1 MATDKGIQSET
12 NGMAEATTIRTL
24 EDIRRLRP
32 QIMELARRYRAQK
45 VSVFGSCVRGEMEA
59 DSDID
64 FLVDFEEGGARL
76 TDHILLLQDL
86 RELLACEI
94 DLVDR
99 RVLRTE
105 FCDRVLAEV
114 QEL

>member
-1 MATDKGIQSET
+1 
-12 NGMAEATTIRTL
+12 MAETRTIRTL
-24 EDIRRLRP
+24 DDIRRLRP
-32 QIMELARRYRAQK
+32 QIMELARRYRAHK
-45 VSVFGSCVRGEMEA
+45 VFVFGSCARGEMSE

-64 FLVDFEEGGARL
+64 FLVEFEEGARL

-99 RVLRTE
+99 RVLRKE
-105 FCDRVLAEV
+105 FRDRVLAEV

>member
-1 MATDKGIQSET
+1 
-12 NGMAEATTIRTL
+12 MAESVTIRSL

-32 QIMELARRYRAQK
+32 AIMELARQYRARK
-45 VSVFGSCVRGEMEA
+45 VSVFGSCARGDMRE

-64 FLVDFEEGGARL
+64 FLVEFEEGARL

-99 RVLRTE
+99 RVLRKE
-105 FCDRVLAEV
+105 FRDKVLAEV
-114 QEL
+114 HEL

>member
-1 MATDKGIQSET
+1 
-12 NGMAEATTIRTL
+12 MAESVTIRSL

-32 QIMELARRYRAQK
+32 QIMDLARRYRARK
-45 VSVFGSCVRGEMEA
+45 VSVFGSCVRGEMSEN
-59 DSDID
+59 SDID
-64 FLVDFEEGGARL
+64 FLVEFEEGARL

-99 RVLRTE
+99 RVLRKE
-105 FCDRVLAEV
+105 FRDKVLAEV
-114 QEL
+114 HEL

>member
-1 MATDKGIQSET
+1 
-12 NGMAEATTIRTL
+12 MAEATTVRTL

-32 QIMELARRYRAQK
+32 QIMELARQYRARQI
-45 VSVFGSCVRGEMEA
+45 SVFGSIVRGEMNA
-59 DSDID
+59 DSDVD
-64 FLVDFEEGGARL
+64 FLVEFEESARL

-86 RELLACEI
+86 RQLLACDI

-99 RVLRTE
+99 RVLRKE
-105 FCDRVLAEV
+105 FLDRVLAEV